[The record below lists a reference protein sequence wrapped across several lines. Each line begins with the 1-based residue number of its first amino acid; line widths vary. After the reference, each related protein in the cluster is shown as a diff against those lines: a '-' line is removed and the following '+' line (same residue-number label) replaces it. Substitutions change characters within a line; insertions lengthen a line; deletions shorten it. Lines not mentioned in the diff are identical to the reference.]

1 MIKTQVTRKQI
12 QNSYTNIISIP
23 YCNAQYLLNYKHP
36 EHFTYSRA
44 YGWRA
49 DVYIIDCDTVIVTGY
64 APFGNIKPDRD
75 TVKAFEEKAE
85 KLVHNAYNQPFEERQ
100 AQLAALLD
108 EFVTTVTGGAN

>member
-1 MIKTQVTRKQI
+1 MIKTQITRKQI

-23 YCNAQYLLNYKHP
+23 HCKARYLLNYKAP
-36 EHFTYSRA
+36 EHYTYSRT

-49 DVYIIDCDTVIVTGY
+49 DVYIIDYDTVIVTGC
-64 APFGNIKPDRD
+64 APFGNIKPDCD
-75 TVKAFEEKAE
+75 TVKGFEKKAE

-108 EFVTTVTGGAN
+108 EFVTTVTGGAK